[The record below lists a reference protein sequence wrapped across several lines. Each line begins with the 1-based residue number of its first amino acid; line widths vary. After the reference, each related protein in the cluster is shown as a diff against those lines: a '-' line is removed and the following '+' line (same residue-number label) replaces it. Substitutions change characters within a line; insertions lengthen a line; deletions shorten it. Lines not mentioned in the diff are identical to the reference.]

1 MSFSRKSRGTAL
13 RMKLSFR
20 ARILAATLLL
30 VSMALI
36 AAGIAFYSS
45 AESAIR
51 RATADHLRFR
61 ASEILDTSVRYQSE
75 RLAMVD
81 TWSTSDALQSTIDT
95 GDPKFA
101 EDYLK
106 RSLAANPDT
115 FGWAV
120 VVDGES
126 RIVAAVASGAPPTS
140 VESVRGRTLASR
152 GVDSVR
158 ERGAKRVALE
168 ALQLLPGGSPDAE
181 LVLACPIVD
190 FTGEQVGVLAVVLT
204 RRGIERFLAELTHAA
219 DASFIPVLFD
229 ADSRF
234 VATAADR
241 ALPAASFVALADGAW
256 DSELSG
262 ARYLGARTSRPA
274 SESPRWSAVVMVPQ
288 EVALAELHWLRRTVA
303 IAFLAV
309 LALICGASVL
319 ALRHAVRPLSE
330 ISESMG
336 RVARGDL
343 AVRLRQPGDDDLGR
357 LVGSFNTMV
366 AEVERAQKE
375 LQRTESLRREVEIAR
390 TIQTSILPRSM
401 SLNGFELAARMRPA
415 SEVGGDFYDVIS
427 NGDGFWL
434 VVGDVSGHGL
444 NAGLV
449 MLMAQAALHSAI
461 AARPDAP
468 PREVVIDVNR
478 MLHENVRTR
487 MGSDDYVTLMVVR
500 HLGGGR
506 FITAGS
512 HQPCFVMRADGA
524 VQVVEPQGPWC
535 GLVPE
540 IGPTVVETRIAL
552 GPGEGLWLI
561 SDGLIEAK
569 NASGHVFGEE
579 RLVAAMRA
587 VDEAAPAE
595 AVSRVFAA
603 IDGFASSQGDD
614 MTLLMLRRHAEP
626 ALAVSAENLEPSAR
640 IARQ

>member
-1 MSFSRKSRGTAL
+1 
-13 RMKLSFR
+13 MKLSLR
-20 ARILAATLLL
+20 TRILAATLLL
-30 VSMALI
+30 VSMALV
-36 AAGIAFYSS
+36 AAGIAFYGS

-51 RATADHLRFR
+51 RATANHLRFR

-75 RLAMVD
+75 RLAIVD
-81 TWSTSDALQSTIDT
+81 TWSKSDALQSTLDN

-115 FGWAV
+115 FGWAAL
-120 VVDGES
+120 VDGQS
-126 RIVAAVASGAPPTS
+126 RIVAAVASGAPPAS
-140 VESVRGRTLASR
+140 VDSVRGHTLASR
-152 GVDSVR
+152 AVASVR
-158 ERGAKRVALE
+158 DGGANVVALE

-190 FTGEQVGVLAVVLT
+190 FTDEQVGVLAVVLT
-204 RRGIERFLAELTHAA
+204 RRSIERFLAELTHGA

-229 ADSRF
+229 GDSRL
-234 VATAADR
+234 VATVAGR
-241 ALPAASFVALADGAW
+241 ALPAAHFGALADGTW

-274 SESPRWSAVVMVPQ
+274 SESPRWSAVVMVPE

-309 LALICGASVL
+309 LALVGGASVL
-319 ALRHAVRPLSE
+319 ALRRAARPLSE
-330 ISESMG
+330 ISQSMG

-390 TIQTSILPRSM
+390 TIQTSILPRSV
-401 SLNGFELAARMRPA
+401 SLNGFELAAQMRPA
-415 SEVGGDFYDVIS
+415 SEVGGDFYDVLS
-427 NGDGFWL
+427 DGDGFWL

-468 PREVVIDVNR
+468 PRQVVSDVNR
-478 MLHENVRTR
+478 MLHENIRTR

-506 FITAGS
+506 FVTAGS
-512 HQPCFVMRADGA
+512 HQPCFVVRANGE

-535 GLVPE
+535 GLVAE
-540 IGPTVVETRIAL
+540 IGPEVVETTIAL
-552 GPGEGLWLI
+552 GPGEALWLI
-561 SDGLIEAK
+561 SDGLLEAK
-569 NASGHVFGEE
+569 DASGHVFGEE
-579 RLVAAMRA
+579 RLVAAMRV
-587 VDEAAPAE
+587 VDAAAPAE

-603 IDGFASSQGDD
+603 IDGFASRQEDD
-614 MTLLMLRRHAEP
+614 MTLLMLRRRAEP
-626 ALAVSAENLEPSAR
+626 ALAMSARTIEPSAR
-640 IARQ
+640 IVQE